1 MLKFPIQLN
10 QSIPAYLMHV
20 FICLRALLLIEL
32 VLRFPD
38 ARHRHLADP
47 ASVVRDVCPRQMSLA
62 RDDTTLHVESPSY
75 DSMQCVD
82 TAIHAGFQ
90 TVFQCDLNCNVVTM
104 TTV

>member
-1 MLKFPIQLN
+1 
-10 QSIPAYLMHV
+10 MHV

-90 TVFQCDLNCNVVTM
+90 TVFQCDLNCNVVTV
-104 TTV
+104 TTVQIGS